1 VKKLLILLSFSMAI
15 HLVACTSYSLIV
27 LNAEE
32 QVENINIQ
40 QLLEEEVLKKSD
52 FVRSAFVLENPFKQE
67 VSIFYFNENSAGF
80 SSYVHEI
87 HVPPPNFFPAF
98 S

>member
-1 VKKLLILLSFSMAI
+1 MAI
-15 HLVACTSYSLIV
+15 HLVACTSYSLFV

-52 FVRSAFVLENPFKQE
+52 FIRPSFSLLNPFQTN
-67 VSIFYFNENSAGF
+67 ILTFYFNENSDGF
-80 SSYVHEI
+80 SSYVQEI
-87 HVPPPNFFPAF
+87 HVPPPNFFPPT